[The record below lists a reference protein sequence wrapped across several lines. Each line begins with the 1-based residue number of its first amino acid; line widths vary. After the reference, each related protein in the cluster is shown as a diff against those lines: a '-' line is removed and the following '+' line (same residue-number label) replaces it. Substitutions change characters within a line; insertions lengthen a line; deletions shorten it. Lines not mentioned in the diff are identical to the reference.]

1 MKQFFY
7 SIEQQQFGPVAKE
20 ELQGKI
26 TKETLVWCEGMENWT
41 NAGDVEELA
50 DMFPN
55 IPTPPPIP
63 EQKKTTPP
71 PFSSVEK
78 KEDSKAKDFPQKK
91 SKKKWILIS
100 LFALIIIG
108 AGIVFYVLEQKSRQ
122 LLSEGDCPSCYLS
135 ILSQEVSMETLKKG
149 TITLSIRNK
158 SKYTSY
164 GNIDINITYV
174 DKNGNTIQSDVYTMD
189 GTIYPKSFNDF
200 SFEFKLPNIFKTI
213 STDDVDIEI
222 KGAIPY
228 QY

>member
-71 PFSSVEK
+71 PFTV
-78 KEDSKAKDFPQKK
+78 
-91 SKKKWILIS
+91 WVCIMT
-100 LFALIIIG
+100 
-108 AGIVFYVLEQKSRQ
+108 GI
-122 LLSEGDCPSCYLS
+122 
-135 ILSQEVSMETLKKG
+135 
-149 TITLSIRNK
+149 
-158 SKYTSY
+158 
-164 GNIDINITYV
+164 
-174 DKNGNTIQSDVYTMD
+174 
-189 GTIYPKSFNDF
+189 
-200 SFEFKLPNIFKTI
+200 
-213 STDDVDIEI
+213 
-222 KGAIPY
+222 
-228 QY
+228 

>member
-71 PFSSVEK
+71 PFS
-78 KEDSKAKDFPQKK
+78 KDNNQIDLSPSQPIGNAQTPQNIITINNGASTSQSSAHVRNTNNMK
-91 SKKKWILIS
+91 SKGIAYLLWLLSIFGWLGFHRFYLGKIGTGVLWILTGG
-100 LFALIIIG
+100 LFGLGALFDLFTLG
-108 AGIVFYVLEQKSRQ
+108 GKVDQYNTN
-122 LLSEGDCPSCYLS
+122 
-135 ILSQEVSMETLKKG
+135 QEL
-149 TITLSIRNK
+149 
-158 SKYTSY
+158 
-164 GNIDINITYV
+164 
-174 DKNGNTIQSDVYTMD
+174 NTIRAASMA
-189 GTIYPKSFNDF
+189 N
-200 SFEFKLPNIFKTI
+200 LR
-213 STDDVDIEI
+213 
-222 KGAIPY
+222 
-228 QY
+228 